1 MRQDC
6 QLIRKRINSIKPL
19 ARNELSEKAELVSR
33 FSSEPDKYY
42 RVELFDKL
50 GFGRKKCSNCGGH
63 FWSLDSGDRCP
74 NCEPYGF
81 IGNPPTSKRLDYVNA
96 WKEVE
101 NFFTKNSHTSIKRYP
116 VVCRWREDLF
126 FTVASIVDFQR
137 VIGGKVVF
145 ELPANPLIV
154 PQMCLR
160 FNDIE
165 NVGVSGK
172 HYTSFCM
179 IGQHSLSNGQG
190 YWKDKCIELDYK
202 MLTEGL
208 GIKKE
213 EIVFVEDVWLGYG
226 AFGYSLEY
234 FVRGLELGNA
244 VFTEFE
250 GTPKDYRTMKERV
263 IDMGAGLERFS
274 WITMGTPT
282 SYDCCFG
289 PVVNRMA
296 EKVGVDYD
304 NDLLSKYFTIVSSR
318 LEQVGST
325 KELRSIAAK
334 ELKISEEQLEKFITP
349 LEAIYTIADHTRTL
363 LFAISDG
370 ALPSNVGGGYNLRV
384 VLRRALAT
392 LHRLGW
398 NIKLEDVADMHIDYL
413 RNMYSELEEHRE
425 EVKTILGIE
434 TNRYQDSLERMKS
447 IADSITKSKKPPTDD
462 DLIKLYESDGI
473 TPDFLEEQ
481 GVIASIPPNFYKKL
495 ADRHTEQ
502 ALQQAPKPI
511 AGVDDLEPTRLLFY
525 EDQDQFEFDAKVLR
539 IINGKYVVLDKTAF
553 YARAGGQEPDHGY
566 IERAQVKDVIK
577 QGDVVLH
584 EVVDGVLKEGS
595 SVKCVVDSDRRG
607 LLTRHHTAT
616 HVINAA
622 SRNALGSWV
631 WQHSAFKDV
640 DSARLDIT
648 HHSHLTR
655 DDVVRIEQFANK
667 IVLANI
673 PITTKVFDRNQ
684 AEQLYGFRI
693 YQGGYVP
700 SRQIRIVNVEGW
712 DIEACGGTH
721 CDTTGEI
728 GMIKITKA
736 ERVQDGVVRLEFVA
750 GQAALKYAQ
759 KQEEQL
765 LTMSTAVGSSK
776 DKVVESFQKT
786 LEDAETAKR
795 KLKLTIKKLAPDIS
809 KSIIQAAKQLGK
821 TKLYSTYDEELDED
835 YHIAIGEQVIVQ
847 EHSLVYCALVKKG
860 QGVRVIV
867 FAGKQAIANG
877 IKAGVIAK
885 QVAGTLGGSGGG
897 DDRFGQGGGK
907 SVERLKE
914 ALLLIEELSRK

>member
-1 MRQDC
+1 MH
-6 QLIRKRINSIKPL
+6 KRINSVNVV
-19 ARNELSEKAELVSR
+19 ASNELSEKDELVAR

-50 GFGRKKCSNCGGH
+50 GFVRKKCTNCEGH
-63 FWSLDSGDRCP
+63 FWSLDSREKCP

-81 IGNPPTSKRLDYVNA
+81 IGNPPTNKRLDYVNA

-101 NFFTKNSHTSIKRYP
+101 NFFIKNKHTSIKRYP

-145 ELPANPLIV
+145 EFPANPLIV
-154 PQMCLR
+154 PQVCLR

-179 IGQHSLSNGQG
+179 IGQHSLSNEHG
-190 YWKDKCIELDYK
+190 YWKDRCIELDYK
-202 MLTEGL
+202 MLTEGF

-234 FVRGLELGNA
+234 FVKGLELGNA

-250 GTPKDYRTMKERV
+250 GTPRDYRQMKERV

-289 PVVNRMA
+289 PVVSRIA

-304 NDLLSKYFTIVSSR
+304 NELYAKYFTFVSSR
-318 LEQVGST
+318 LEEVGNT
-325 KELRSIAAK
+325 KELKSIAAR
-334 ELKISEEQLEKFITP
+334 ELKITEEELERLITP
-349 LEAIYTIADHTRTL
+349 LEAIYTIADHARTL
-363 LFAISDG
+363 LFAVSDG
-370 ALPSNVGGGYNLRV
+370 ALPSNVSGGYNLRV
-384 VLRRALAT
+384 VLRRALSI

-398 NIKLEDVADMHIDYL
+398 NVKLEDVVDMHIDYL
-413 RNMYSELEEHRE
+413 RNMYPELEERRE

-434 TNRYQDSLERMKS
+434 TSRYKDSLERMKS
-447 IADSITKSKKPPTDD
+447 VAKSIEKSKKQPSDE

-473 TPDFLEEQ
+473 TPDFLKEQ
-481 GVIASIPPNFYKKL
+481 GVIASIPPHFYTKL
-495 ADRHTEQ
+495 AARHVEQ

-511 AGVDDLEPTRLLFY
+511 AGLDDLEPTRLLFY
-525 EDQDQFEFDAKVLR
+525 EDQNLFEFEAKILR
-539 IINGKYVVLDKTAF
+539 VIDGKYVVLDRTAF

-566 IERAQVKDVIK
+566 IGNAQVKDAVK
-577 QGDVVLH
+577 QGDIVLH
-584 EVVDGVLKEGS
+584 EVADGTLKEGS
-595 SVKCVVDSDRRG
+595 SVKCVVDAERRG
-607 LLTRHHTAT
+607 TITRHHTAT
-616 HVINAA
+616 HVINSAA
-622 SRNALGSWV
+622 RNALGSWV
-631 WQHSAFKDV
+631 WQHSAFKDI
-640 DSARLDIT
+640 DYARLDIT
-648 HHSHLTR
+648 HHSHLSR
-655 DDVVRIEQFANK
+655 EDVARIEQFANR
-667 IVLANI
+667 IVLANL

-684 AEQLYGFRI
+684 AEQMYGFRI

-721 CDTTGEI
+721 CNKTGEI
-728 GMIKITKA
+728 GMIKITKT

-750 GQAALKYAQ
+750 GETALKYAQ
-759 KQEEQL
+759 KQEEQIL
-765 LTMSTAVGSSK
+765 SMSTAIGSSR
-776 DKVVESFQKT
+776 DKLFESFQKT
-786 LEDAETAKR
+786 LEDADAARK
-795 KLKLTIKKLAPDIS
+795 KLKLTIKKLSPDVA
-809 KSIIQAAKQLGK
+809 KNVIQSAKHLGK
-821 TKLYSTYDEELDED
+821 IKLYSTYDEELDED
-835 YHIAIGEQVIVQ
+835 YHIAIGEQAIEQ
-847 EHSLVYCALVKKG
+847 EPSLVYCALVQKG

-867 FAGKQAIANG
+867 FVGEQARAKG
-877 IKAGVIAK
+877 IKAGTIAK
-885 QVAGTLGGSGGG
+885 QVASTLGGSGGG

-907 SVERLKE
+907 STERLKE
-914 ALLLIEELSRK
+914 ALLLIEELSHK

>member
-1 MRQDC
+1 M
-6 QLIRKRINSIKPL
+6 L
-19 ARNELSEKAELVSR
+19 NELTEKDELVRR

-50 GFGRKKCSNCGGH
+50 GFERKQCSNCGGH
-63 FWSLDSGDRCP
+63 FWALVSKDRCP

-101 NFFTKNSHTSIKRYP
+101 KFFTKHNHTSVKRYP

-145 ELPANPLIV
+145 ELPTNPLIV

-179 IGQHSLSNGQG
+179 VGQHSLANEQG
-190 YWKDKCIELDYK
+190 YWKDRCIELDYG

-213 EIVFVEDVWLGYG
+213 DIVFVEDVWLGYG

-234 FVRGLELGNA
+234 FVKGLELGNA

-250 GTPKDYRTMKERV
+250 GTPTSYQQMKERV
-263 IDMGAGLERFS
+263 IDMGAGLERFA

-289 PVVNRMA
+289 PMINKMS
-296 EKVGVDYD
+296 EKIGADF
-304 NDLLSKYFTIVSSR
+304 NNEILSKYFTIISSR
-318 LEQVGST
+318 LEEIGSIR
-325 KELRSIAAK
+325 ELKSIAAK
-334 ELKISEEQLEKFITP
+334 ELKLSYEDLEKMITP
-349 LEAIYTIADHTRTL
+349 IEAIYTIADHTRTL

-392 LHRLGW
+392 LNRLGW
-398 NIKLEDVADMHIDYL
+398 NIKLQDIADMHIDYL
-413 RNMYSELEEHRE
+413 KAVYPELEEHRD

-434 TNRYQDSLERMKS
+434 TERYHNSIERMKT
-447 IADSITKSKKPPTDD
+447 IANNLTKGKKELTDD

-473 TPDFLEEQ
+473 TPDFLKEQ
-481 GVIASIPPNFYKKL
+481 GVITTIPHNFYTKL
-495 ADRHTEQ
+495 AELHTEH

-511 AGVDDLEPTRLLFY
+511 TGIDDIEPTRLLFY
-525 EDQDQFEFDAKVLR
+525 EDQTMTEFEAKVMK
-539 IINGKYVVLDKTAF
+539 IIGKYIVLDQTAF
-553 YARAGGQEPDHGY
+553 YARGGGQEPDHGK
-566 IERAQVKDVIK
+566 IGDAIVKDVIK

-584 EVVDGVLKEGS
+584 EVTDGNLKEGS
-595 SVKCVVDSDRRG
+595 NVKCVVDPIRRW
-607 LLTRHHTAT
+607 LIMRHHTAT
-616 HVINAA
+616 HVLNSAA
-622 SRNALGSWV
+622 RNALGSWV
-631 WQHSAFKDV
+631 WQHSAFKEQDY
-640 DSARLDIT
+640 ARLDIT
-648 HHSHLTR
+648 HHSSLGR
-655 DDVVRIEQFANK
+655 DDITKIEDYANK
-667 IVLANI
+667 TIQADLPVTI
-673 PITTKVFDRNQ
+673 KIFDRNQ

-700 SRQIRIVNVEGW
+700 SSKIRIVNVEGW
-712 DIEACGGTH
+712 DIEACAGTH
-721 CDTTGEI
+721 VARTGEI
-728 GMIKITKA
+728 GMLKITKA

-750 GQAALKYAQ
+750 GQAALKYMQ
-759 KQEEQL
+759 EQEEQL
-765 LTMSTAVGSSK
+765 NKIAQFLGSSREK
-776 DKVVESFQKT
+776 LIESFQKT
-786 LEDAETAKR
+786 MNEADEARKR
-795 KLKLTIKKLAPDIS
+795 LKSTIKKLAPVVAKDV
-809 KSIIQAAKQLGK
+809 IQNSKQLGRI
-821 TKLYSTYDEELDED
+821 KLFSIYEEELDEE
-835 YHIAIGEQVIVQ
+835 YHIAVGERAI
-847 EHSLVYCALVKKG
+847 EIEPSLIYCALVSRG
-860 QGVRVIV
+860 QGMRVIV
-867 FAGKQAIANG
+867 FVGEQARNAGM
-877 IKAGVIAK
+877 KAGDIAK
-885 QVAGTLGGSGGG
+885 QVANTLGGSGGG

-907 SVERLKE
+907 SAERVKE
-914 ALLLIEELSRK
+914 ALLIIEELARK

>member
-1 MRQDC
+1 MT
-6 QLIRKRINSIKPL
+6 
-19 ARNELSEKAELVSR
+19 EKEELVTR

-50 GFGRKKCSNCGGH
+50 GFERKKCSNCGGH
-63 FWSLDSGDRCP
+63 FWALVSRERCP

-81 IGNPPTSKRLDYVNA
+81 IGDPPTGKRLDYVNA

-101 NFFTKNSHTSIKRYP
+101 KFFTKHNHASIKRYP

-179 IGQHSLSNGQG
+179 IGQHSLANEQG
-190 YWKDKCIELDYK
+190 YWKDRCIELDYG

-213 EIVFVEDVWLGYG
+213 EIVFVEDMWLGYG

-250 GTPKDYRTMKERV
+250 GTPKNYQQMKERV
-263 IDMGAGLERFS
+263 IDMGAGLERFA

-289 PVVNRMA
+289 SAIKKLGER
-296 EKVGVDYD
+296 VGADFD
-304 NDLLSKYFTIVSSR
+304 NEILSKYFTIISSR
-318 LEQVGST
+318 LEEVGST
-325 KELRSIAAK
+325 KELKSIAAK
-334 ELKISEEQLEKFITP
+334 ELKLSPEELEKMVMPI
-349 LEAIYTIADHTRTL
+349 EAVYTIADHTRTL

-370 ALPSNVGGGYNLRV
+370 ALPSNVGGGHNLRV

-398 NIKLEDVADMHIDYL
+398 NIKLEEVADMHVDYL
-413 RNMYSELEEHRE
+413 KSIYPELEEHRD

-434 TNRYQDSLERMKS
+434 TNRYHESIERMKT
-447 IADSITKSKKPPTDD
+447 IASNIAKGKEEPSDEE
-462 DLIKLYESDGI
+462 LIKLYESDGI
-473 TPDFLEEQ
+473 TPDFLKEQ
-481 GVIASIPPNFYKKL
+481 GVIASIPSNFYMKL
-495 ADRHTEQ
+495 AALHTEQ

-511 AGVDDLEPTRLLFY
+511 AGIDSLEPTRLLFY
-525 EDQDQFEFDAKVLR
+525 EDQKMTEFEAKIVK
-539 IINGKYVVLDKTAF
+539 IVGKYVVLDKTAF
-553 YARAGGQEPDHGY
+553 YARGGGQEPDHGM
-566 IERAQVKDVIK
+566 IASAIVKDVVK

-584 EVVDGVLKEGS
+584 EVMNGNLKEGS
-595 SVKCVVDSDRRG
+595 IVKCIVDPVRRG
-607 LLTRHHTAT
+607 LIMRHHTAT
-616 HVINAA
+616 HVLNSA

-631 WQHSAFKDV
+631 WQHSAFKEQDY
-640 DSARLDIT
+640 ARLDIT
-648 HHSHLTR
+648 HHSSLTR
-655 DDVVRIEQFANK
+655 DDITKIEKFANAT
-667 IVLANI
+667 IQADLPVTI
-673 PITTKVFDRNQ
+673 KVFERNQ

-700 SRQIRIVNVEGW
+700 SSKIRIVNVEGW
-712 DIEACGGTH
+712 DIEACAGTH
-721 CDTTGEI
+721 VTRTGEI
-728 GMIKITKA
+728 GMLKITRA

-750 GQAALKYAQ
+750 GQAALEYMQ

-765 LTMSTAVGSSK
+765 NKLAQSLGSSRE
-776 DKVVESFQKT
+776 KVVESFQKT
-786 LEDAETAKR
+786 MNDAEEARK
-795 KLKLTIKKLAPDIS
+795 KLKMSIKKLAPVIAKDII
-809 KSIIQAAKQLGK
+809 KNAKQLGK
-821 TKLYSTYDEELDED
+821 IKLFSVYEEELDEE
-835 YHIAIGEQVIVQ
+835 YHIAVGEQAIDI
-847 EHSLVYCALVKKG
+847 EPSLIYCALIAKG
-860 QGVRVIV
+860 QGIRVIV
-867 FAGKQAIANG
+867 FVGEEARKSGM
-877 IKAGVIAK
+877 KASEIAK
-885 QVAGTLGGSGGG
+885 GVASILGGSGGG

-907 SVERLKE
+907 SAERIKD
-914 ALLLIEELSRK
+914 ALIVVEELVRK

>member
-1 MRQDC
+1 MT
-6 QLIRKRINSIKPL
+6 
-19 ARNELSEKAELVSR
+19 EKDDLVAK

-50 GFGRKKCSNCGGH
+50 GFERQRCSNCGGH
-63 FWSLDSGDRCP
+63 FWALASRDRCP

-81 IGNPPTSKRLDYVNA
+81 IGNPPTSIRLDYVAA

-101 NFFTKNSHTSIKRYP
+101 KFFTKHSHTNIKRYP

-179 IGQHSLSNGQG
+179 IGQHSIANEQG
-190 YWKDKCIELDYK
+190 YWKDRCIELDYG

-234 FVRGLELGNA
+234 FARGLELGNA

-250 GTPKDYRTMKERV
+250 GTPRNYKQMKDRV

-289 PVVNRMA
+289 PVVNELG
-296 EKVGVDYD
+296 EKVGADFS
-304 NDLLSKYFTIVSSR
+304 NQLLSKYFTIISSR
-318 LEQVGST
+318 LEGIGSARQL
-325 KELRSIAAK
+325 KEIAAK
-334 ELKISEEQLEKFITP
+334 ELRLDYEQLERMVIP
-349 LEAIYTIADHTRTL
+349 IEAIYIIADHTRTL

-370 ALPSNVGGGYNLRV
+370 ALPSNVGGGHNLRV

-398 NIKLEDVADMHIDYL
+398 NVRLEDVADMHIDYL
-413 RNMYSELEEHRE
+413 KSMYPELEEHRE

-434 TNRYQDSLERMKS
+434 TDRYHGSIERMKL
-447 IADSITKSKKPPTDD
+447 IAGNLTKGKKHLTDD
-462 DLIKLYESDGI
+462 DLVRLYESDGI
-473 TPDFLEEQ
+473 TPDFLKEH
-481 GVIASIPPNFYKKL
+481 GVIGSIPSNFYTKL
-495 ADRHTEQ
+495 ADLHTEQ
-502 ALQQAPKPI
+502 ALQQAPTPTV
-511 AGVDDLEPTRLLFY
+511 GVDGIESTRLLFY
-525 EDQDQFEFDAKVLR
+525 EDQTLTEFEAKVLKV
-539 IINGKYVVLDKTAF
+539 IGKYVVLDKTAF
-553 YARAGGQEPDHGY
+553 YARGGGQEPDHGK
-566 IERAQVKDVIK
+566 IEDAIVKDVVK

-584 EVVDGVLKEGS
+584 EVMDGNLREGS
-595 SVKCVVDSDRRG
+595 VVKCHVDPVRRS
-607 LLTRHHTAT
+607 LIMKHHTAT
-616 HVINAA
+616 HVLNSAA
-622 SRNALGSWV
+622 RNALGSWV
-631 WQHSAFKDV
+631 WQHSAFKEQDY
-640 DSARLDIT
+640 ARLDIT
-648 HHSHLTR
+648 HHSHLTNE
-655 DDVVRIEQFANK
+655 DIGRIEKFANK
-667 IVLANI
+667 TIQANLPVTI
-673 PITTKVFDRNQ
+673 KIFDRNQ

-700 SRQIRIVNVEGW
+700 SNKIRIVNIEGW
-712 DIEACGGTH
+712 DIEACAGTH
-721 CDTTGEI
+721 VAKTGEI
-728 GMIKITKA
+728 GMLKITKA
-736 ERVQDGVVRLEFVA
+736 ERVQDGIVRLEFVA
-750 GQAALKYAQ
+750 GQAALEYVQ
-759 KQEEQL
+759 RQEEQL
-765 LTMSTAVGSSK
+765 SKIARTLGSSREK
-776 DKVVESFQKT
+776 LLDTLQKT
-786 LEDAETAKR
+786 LDEADAAKKR
-795 KLKLTIKKLAPDIS
+795 LRTMIKKLAPVIARDVVQS
-809 KSIIQAAKQLGK
+809 AKYLGK
-821 TKLYSTYDEELDED
+821 VKLYCIYEEELDEE
-835 YHIAIGEQVIVQ
+835 YHIAIGEHAITI
-847 EHSLVYCALVKKG
+847 EPSLVYCALISKG
-860 QGVRVIV
+860 GIRVIV
-867 FAGKQAIANG
+867 FVGEEARKSVRAGA
-877 IKAGVIAK
+877 IAK
-885 QVAGTLGGSGGG
+885 QLATILGGSGGG

-907 SVERLKE
+907 SSERLKE
-914 ALLLIEELSRK
+914 ALLAVEELVRK

>member
-1 MRQDC
+1 MAEKDE
-6 QLIRKRINSIKPL
+6 LI
-19 ARNELSEKAELVSR
+19 AR

-42 RVELFDKL
+42 RVELFDRA
-50 GFGRKKCSNCGGH
+50 GFSRKRCSNCGAH
-63 FWSLDSGDRCP
+63 FWSMVSREFCP
-74 NCEPYGF
+74 NCEPCGF

-96 WKEVE
+96 WKAVE
-101 NFFTKNSHTSIKRYP
+101 NFFASNGHASTKRYP

-145 ELPANPLIV
+145 EFPSNPLIV

-179 IGQHSLSNGQG
+179 IGQHGLANEQG
-190 YWKDKCIELDYK
+190 YWRDRCIDLDYR
-202 MLTEGL
+202 MLTDVL

-234 FVRGLELGNA
+234 YVQGLELGNA

-250 GTPKDYRTMKERV
+250 GTPSNYKQMKERV
-263 IDMGAGLERFS
+263 VDMGAGLERFS

-289 PVVNRMA
+289 PVVKNLVD
-296 EKVGVDYD
+296 KLGVSYD
-304 NDLLSKYFTIVSSR
+304 SGLLSRYFTIVSSN
-318 LEQVGST
+318 LEKVAGGR
-325 KELRSIAAK
+325 ELKAVAAK
-334 ELKISEEQLEKFITP
+334 ELKMSEEQLEKIVTP
-349 LEAIYTIADHTRTL
+349 LESIYAICDHARTL

-392 LHRLGW
+392 LRRLGW
-398 NIKLEDVADMHIDYL
+398 NVSLQDVVDMHVDYL
-413 RNMYSELEEHRE
+413 RNMYPELEEHRQ

-434 TNRYQDSLERMKS
+434 TSRYQDSLDRMKGIASS
-447 IADSITKSKKPPTDD
+447 ISKSGKEPGID
-462 DLIKLYESDGI
+462 DLIRYYESDGI
-473 TPDFLEEQ
+473 TPDFLKEQ
-481 GVIASIPPNFYKKL
+481 GVIADIPPSFYTKL
-495 ADRHTEQ
+495 AAKHVEQ
-502 ALQQAPKPI
+502 ALADAPKPI
-511 AGVDDLEPTRLLFY
+511 AGVEEIQPTGLLFY
-525 EDQDQFEFDAKVLR
+525 EDQDLFEFEAKIVK
-539 IINGKYVVLDKTAF
+539 IINKYVVLDRTAF

-566 IERAQVKDVIK
+566 IGGATVTDVVK

-584 EVVDGVLKEGS
+584 EVRDGKLREGDT
-595 SVKCVVDSDRRG
+595 VKCVVNSERRG

-616 HVINAA
+616 HVVNAA
-622 SRNALGSWV
+622 ARNALGSWV

-640 DSARLDIT
+640 DYARLDIT
-648 HHSHLTR
+648 HHSHLSR

-667 IVLANI
+667 IVLDNV
-673 PITTKVFDRNQ
+673 PIVTKVFDRNQ
-684 AEQLYGFRI
+684 AEQVFGFRI

-700 SRQIRIVNVEGW
+700 SRQIRIVNIEGW

-721 CDTTGEI
+721 CHRSGEI

-750 GQAALKYAQ
+750 GQTALGHSQ

-765 LTMSTAVGSSK
+765 TTMAQTLGASK
-776 DKVVESFQKT
+776 EKLVESFRKT
-786 LEDAETAKR
+786 LEEADDAKRRMRSVIKRMAPGTAKE
-795 KLKLTIKKLAPDIS
+795 AV
-809 KSIIQAAKQLGK
+809 QNAKQLTK
-821 TKLYSTYDEELDED
+821 AKLYSVFDDELDEELYISAGEMA
-835 YHIAIGEQVIVQ
+835 IAQ
-847 EHSLVYCALVKKG
+847 EPSLVYCALVQRG
-860 QGVRVIV
+860 QSIRVMI
-867 FAGKQAIANG
+867 FAGERARANG
-877 IKAGVIAK
+877 INAGALAK
-885 QVAGTLGGSGGG
+885 QVAGALGGSGGG
-897 DDRFGQGGGK
+897 DARFGQGGGR
-907 SVERLKE
+907 SAERLKE
-914 ALLLIEELSRK
+914 ALILLEELVRK

>member
-1 MRQDC
+1 M
-6 QLIRKRINSIKPL
+6 
-19 ARNELSEKAELVSR
+19 SEKDELVAR

-50 GFGRKKCSNCGGH
+50 GFGRKKCSNCGGY
-63 FWSLDSGDRCP
+63 FWSLDSRALCP
-74 NCEPYGF
+74 NCEPYAF

-101 NFFTKNSHTSIKRYP
+101 SFFTKNNHASIKRYP

-179 IGQHSLSNGQG
+179 IGQHSLSNEQG
-190 YWKDKCIELDYK
+190 YWKDRCIELDYK

-213 EIVFVEDVWLGYG
+213 EIVFVEDAWLGYG

-234 FVRGLELGNA
+234 FVKGLELGNA

-250 GTPKDYRTMKERV
+250 GTPRDYRPMKERV

-289 PVVNRMA
+289 PVVNRIA
-296 EKVGVDYD
+296 ENVGVDYD
-304 NDLLSKYFTIVSSR
+304 NELLAKYFTIVSSR
-318 LEQVGST
+318 LEEVGST
-325 KELRSIAAK
+325 KELKSIAAR
-334 ELKISEEQLEKFITP
+334 ELKISEEQLEKLITP

-370 ALPSNVGGGYNLRV
+370 ALPSNVSGGYNLRV
-384 VLRRALAT
+384 VLRKALAT

-398 NIKLEDVADMHIDYL
+398 NVRLEDVADMHIDYL
-413 RNMYSELEEHRE
+413 RNMYPELNEHRE

-434 TNRYQDSLERMKS
+434 TSRYHDSLERMKG
-447 IADSITKSKKPPTDD
+447 IANNIAKSKNPPSDD

-473 TPDFLEEQ
+473 TPDFLKEQ
-481 GVIASIPPNFYKKL
+481 GVVASIPPNFYKKL
-495 ADRHTEQ
+495 AARHTEQ

-511 AGVDDLEPTRLLFY
+511 AGLDDLEPTRLLFY
-525 EDQDQFEFDAKVLR
+525 EDQNLFEFEAKVLR
-539 IINGKYVVLDKTAF
+539 IINGRYVVLDKTAF

-566 IERAQVKDVIK
+566 IEKTEVKDVIK
-577 QGDVVLH
+577 QGDIVVH
-584 EVVDGVLKEGS
+584 EVVNGALKEGS
-595 SVKCVVDSDRRG
+595 FVKCAVDAERRG
-607 LLTRHHTAT
+607 LIMRHHTAT
-616 HVINAA
+616 HVINSAA
-622 SRNALGSWV
+622 RNALGSWV

-640 DSARLDIT
+640 DYARLDIT
-648 HHSHLTR
+648 HHSHLSR
-655 DDVVRIEQFANK
+655 DDVARIEQFANR
-667 IVLANI
+667 IVLANL

-684 AEQLYGFRI
+684 AEQMYGFRI

-721 CDTTGEI
+721 CHRTGEI

-750 GQAALKYAQ
+750 GQTALKYAQ

-765 LTMSTAVGSSK
+765 AMMAQTLGSSK
-776 DKVVESFQKT
+776 EKLVESFQKT
-786 LEDAETAKR
+786 LEDADTAR
-795 KLKLTIKKLAPDIS
+795 KKLQSVIKKLAPNVAKNVVQS
-809 KSIIQAAKQLGK
+809 AKQLGK
-821 TKLYSTYDEELDED
+821 IKLYSTYDEELDED
-835 YHIAIGEQVIVQ
+835 YHIAIGEQAIEQ
-847 EHSLVYCALVKKG
+847 EPSLVYCALIQKG

-867 FAGKQAIANG
+867 FAGEQARTSG
-877 IKAGVIAK
+877 IKAGAIAK
-885 QVAGTLGGSGGG
+885 QVASTLGGSGRG

-907 SVERLKE
+907 SVERLKD

>member
-1 MRQDC
+1 M
-6 QLIRKRINSIKPL
+6 P
-19 ARNELSEKAELVSR
+19 EKDELVAR
-33 FSSEPDKYY
+33 FSAEPEKYY
-42 RVELFDKL
+42 KVELFDRL
-50 GFGRKKCSNCGGH
+50 GFERSKCTHCGGH
-63 FWSLDSGDRCP
+63 FWALVRRERCP
-74 NCEPYGF
+74 NCESYGF

-96 WKEVE
+96 WKAVE
-101 NFFTKNSHTSIKRYP
+101 KFFTKHGHTSVKRYP

-179 IGQHSLSNGQG
+179 IGQHSLANEEG
-190 YWKDKCIELDYK
+190 YWKDRCIELDYG

-208 GIKKE
+208 GINKE

-234 FVRGLELGNA
+234 FVKGLELGNA

-250 GTPKDYRTMKERV
+250 GTPKNYQQMKERV

-289 PVVNRMA
+289 PVVSKLADRMG
-296 EKVGVDYD
+296 VGF
-304 NDLLSKYFTIVSSR
+304 NNELLSKYFTIISSR
-318 LEQVGST
+318 LEEVGDVN
-325 KELRSIAAK
+325 ELKVMAAK
-334 ELKISEEQLEKFITP
+334 ELKLQYGELERMVMPI
-349 LEAIYTIADHTRTL
+349 EAIYTVTDHVRTL

-398 NIKLEDVADMHIDYL
+398 DIKLEDVADMHIDYL
-413 RNMYSELEEHRE
+413 RNIYPELEEHRD

-434 TNRYQDSLERMKS
+434 THRYYESTERMKG
-447 IADSITKSKKPPTDD
+447 IANGLEKGKKQLTDE

-473 TPDFLEEQ
+473 TPDFLKEQ
-481 GVIASIPPNFYKKL
+481 GVIQSIPSNFYNRL
-495 ADRHTEQ
+495 AALHTEQ

-511 AGVDDLEPTRLLFY
+511 AGVDNIEPTRLLFY
-525 EDQDQFEFDAKVLR
+525 EDQNMMEFEAK
-539 IINGKYVVLDKTAF
+539 IIRVVDKYVVLDKTAF
-553 YARAGGQEPDHGY
+553 YARGGGQEPDHGK
-566 IERAQVKDVIK
+566 ISDAVVTDVVK

-584 EVVDGVLKEGS
+584 KVLNGNLKEGS
-595 SVKCVVDSDRRG
+595 IVKCIVDPVRRG
-607 LLTRHHTAT
+607 LIMRHHTAT
-616 HVINAA
+616 HVLNSSA
-622 SRNALGSWV
+622 RNALGSWV
-631 WQHSAFKDV
+631 WQHSAFKEQDY
-640 DSARLDIT
+640 ARLDIT

-655 DDVVRIEQFANK
+655 DDITKIEMLANK
-667 IVLANI
+667 TIQANLPVTI
-673 PITTKVFDRNQ
+673 KIFDRNQ

-700 SRQIRIVNVEGW
+700 SSKIRIVNVEGW
-712 DIEACGGTH
+712 DIEACAGTH
-721 CDTTGEI
+721 VAKTGEI
-728 GMIKITKA
+728 GMLKITKA

-750 GQAALKYAQ
+750 GQAALEHMQ

-765 LTMSTAVGSSK
+765 NRMAQLLGSSK
-776 DKVVESFQKT
+776 EKLIESFQRT
-786 LEDAETAKR
+786 LDEADVSRK
-795 KLKLTIKKLAPDIS
+795 KLKTVIKKLAP
-809 KSIIQAAKQLGK
+809 IIAKDVVGSAKQLGK
-821 TKLYSTYDEELDED
+821 IKLYSTYDEDLDDE
-835 YHIAIGEQVIVQ
+835 YHIAVGEQAIALDP
-847 EHSLVYCALVKKG
+847 SLTYCALIKKG
-860 QGVRVIV
+860 EGMRVIV
-867 FAGKQAIANG
+867 FAGEEARKNG
-877 IKAGVIAK
+877 VKASVIAK
-885 QVAGTLGGSGGG
+885 QTANTLGGSGGG
-897 DDRFGQGGGK
+897 DDRFGQGGGR
-907 SVERLKE
+907 SAERLKE
-914 ALLLIEELSRK
+914 ALLLLEELARK

>member
-1 MRQDC
+1 MT
-6 QLIRKRINSIKPL
+6 
-19 ARNELSEKAELVSR
+19 EKEELVAR
-33 FSSEPDKYY
+33 FAAEPDKYY

-50 GFGRKKCSNCGGH
+50 GFERKQCSRCGGH
-63 FWSLDSGDRCP
+63 FWALVSRERCP

-81 IGNPPTSKRLDYVNA
+81 IDNPPTSKRLDYVNA

-101 NFFTKNSHTSIKRYP
+101 KFFTKNNHTSIKRYP

-179 IGQHSLSNGQG
+179 IGQHSLANEDG
-190 YWKDKCIELDYK
+190 YWKDRCIELDYG

-250 GTPKDYRTMKERV
+250 GTPKNYQQMKEKV

-289 PVVNRMA
+289 PVINKLA
-296 EKVGVDYD
+296 EKAGVDFHE
-304 NDLLSKYFTIVSSR
+304 LLPKYFTIISSR
-318 LEQVGST
+318 LEEAEGT
-325 KELRSIAAK
+325 RELKNMAAK
-334 ELKISEEQLEKFITP
+334 ELKLDYEQLERMVAPI
-349 LEAIYTIADHTRTL
+349 EAIYTLADHTRTL

-384 VLRRALAT
+384 ILRRALAT

-398 NIKLEDVADMHIDYL
+398 NIKLEDIVDMHVDYL
-413 RNMYSELEEHRE
+413 KSIYPELEEHRD

-434 TNRYQDSLERMKS
+434 TNRYHESIERMKS
-447 IADSITKSKKPPTDD
+447 IANNLTKGKKQLSDE

-473 TPDFLEEQ
+473 TPDFLKEQ
-481 GVIASIPPNFYKKL
+481 SVIASIPSNFYTKL
-495 ADRHTEQ
+495 AALHTEQ

-511 AGVDDLEPTRLLFY
+511 VNVDGIEPTRLLFY
-525 EDQDQFEFDAKVLR
+525 EEQTMTEFEAKIVKV
-539 IINGKYVVLDKTAF
+539 IGNYVVLDKTAF
-553 YARAGGQEPDHGY
+553 YARGGGQEPDHGK
-566 IERAQVKDVIK
+566 IADAIVKDVIK

-584 EVVDGVLKEGS
+584 EITNGKLTEGS
-595 SVKCVVDSDRRG
+595 VVKCIVDPQRRG
-607 LLTRHHTAT
+607 LIMRHHTAT
-616 HVINAA
+616 HVLNSAA
-622 SRNALGSWV
+622 RNALGSWV
-631 WQHSAFKDV
+631 WQHSAFKEQDY
-640 DSARLDIT
+640 ARLDIT
-648 HHSHLTR
+648 HHSHLMPGEIA
-655 DDVVRIEQFANK
+655 RIEKYANK
-667 IVLANI
+667 TIQANLPVTI
-673 PITTKVFDRNQ
+673 KIYDRSQ

-700 SRQIRIVNVEGW
+700 SSKIRIVNIEGW
-712 DIEACGGTH
+712 DIEACAGTH
-721 CDTTGEI
+721 VTRTGEI
-728 GMIKITKA
+728 GMLKITKA

-750 GQAALKYAQ
+750 GQAALEYAQ

-765 LTMSTAVGSSK
+765 NKITRLLGSNREK
-776 DKVVESFQKT
+776 LIESFQKT
-786 LEDAETAKR
+786 MDDADVAKK
-795 KLKLTIKKLAPDIS
+795 KLKSMIKKLAPLIASDT
-809 KSIIQAAKQLGK
+809 IQKAKQLGNV
-821 TKLYSTYDEELDED
+821 KLYSTYEEEMDEEF
-835 YHIAIGEQVIVQ
+835 HIAVGE
-847 EHSLVYCALVKKG
+847 
-860 QGVRVIV
+860 
-867 FAGKQAIANG
+867 QAIAIEPSLIYCSLIAKGGG
-877 IKAGVIAK
+877 IRIIVFVGEEARKNNMKAGAIAK
-885 QVAGTLGGSGGG
+885 QVASTLGGSGGG

-907 SVERLKE
+907 LFERIKE
-914 ALLLIEELSRK
+914 ALLAIEGTVRK

>member
-1 MRQDC
+1 
-6 QLIRKRINSIKPL
+6 
-19 ARNELSEKAELVSR
+19 LSEKDELARR
-33 FSSEPDKYY
+33 FSAEPDKYY

-50 GFGRKKCSNCGGH
+50 GFGRSRCSNCSGY
-63 FWSLDSGDRCP
+63 FWSLNSRERCP

-101 NFFTKNSHTSIKRYP
+101 KFFTQNNHTSIQRYP

-179 IGQHSLSNGQG
+179 IGQHSLANEEG
-190 YWKDKCIELDYK
+190 YWKDRCIELDYR

-208 GIKKE
+208 GISKE

-274 WITMGTPT
+274 WITMGTPA

-289 PVVNRMA
+289 PVVERLA

-304 NDLLSKYFTIVSSR
+304 NEIFAKYFTMVSSR

-325 KELRSIAAK
+325 RELKSIAAR
-334 ELKISEEQLEKFITP
+334 ELGMSEEGLEKLITP

-370 ALPSNVGGGYNLRV
+370 ALPSNVSGGYNLRV

-398 NIKLEDVADMHIDYL
+398 NVRLEDVTDMHIDYL
-413 RNMYSELEEHRE
+413 KEMYPELAEHRE
-425 EVKTILGIE
+425 EVRTILGIE
-434 TNRYQDSLERMKS
+434 TNRYHDSLERMKS
-447 IADSITKSKKPPTDD
+447 IAWGITKGKKPPTED
-462 DLIKLYESDGI
+462 DLIRMYESDGI
-473 TPDFLEEQ
+473 TPDFLKEQ

-495 ADRHTEQ
+495 AARHTEQ
-502 ALQQAPKPI
+502 ALQQVPKPT
-511 AGVDDLEPTRLLFY
+511 AGLDDVAPTRLLFY
-525 EDQDQFEFDAKVLR
+525 EDQSLFEFEANILKIV
-539 IINGKYVVLDKTAF
+539 NGKYVVLDKTAF

-566 IERAQVKDVIK
+566 IENVRVKDVIK
-577 QGDVVLH
+577 QGDIVLH
-584 EVVDGVLKEGS
+584 EVADGSLKEKS
-595 SVKCVVDSDRRG
+595 TVKCVVDRERRG
-607 LLTRHHTAT
+607 TLTKHHTAT
-616 HVINAA
+616 HIVNAA
-622 SRNALGSWV
+622 ARTTLGSWV
-631 WQHSAFKDV
+631 WQHSAFKDI
-640 DSARLDIT
+640 DYARLDIT

-655 DDVVRIEQFANK
+655 EDVQRIEQVANS

-673 PITTKVFDRNQ
+673 PITTTVFDRNE
-684 AEQLYGFRI
+684 AEKMYGFRI

-700 SRQIRIVNVEGW
+700 SRQIRVVNVDGW

-721 CDTTGEI
+721 CKRTGEI
-728 GMIKITKA
+728 GMIKIAKA

-750 GQAALKYAQ
+750 GQVALKYAQ
-759 KQEEQL
+759 KQEEQIL
-765 LTMSTAVGSSK
+765 AISSAMGSSK
-776 DKVVESFQKT
+776 EKVLESFQKA
-786 LEDAETAKR
+786 LEDADVAKR
-795 KLKLTIKKLAPDIS
+795 KVRSMIKKLAPDIADNV
-809 KSIIQAAKQLGK
+809 IRNAKHLGRV
-821 TKLYSTYDEELDED
+821 KLYSFYEEELDED
-835 YHIAIGEQVIVQ
+835 YHISVGEVAITKEP
-847 EHSLVYCALVKKG
+847 SLVYCAVVKKG
-860 QGVRVIV
+860 QGLRVIV
-867 FAGKQAIANG
+867 FVGEQARVE
-877 IKAGVIAK
+877 IKAGAIAK
-885 QVAGTLGGSGGG
+885 QVASTLGGSGGG

-907 SVERLKE
+907 AFERLKE
-914 ALLLIEELSRK
+914 ALLLVEELVHK